1 MSLRSM
7 SQPFC
12 RDSLI
17 RLRTHARSRHL
28 WRRGAAIAVGYALDR
43 IFADPTNHHPV
54 ALYGQ
59 AVSKLERRIYADSK
73 ARGVAFTA
81 IAVATP
87 VALTAAVS
95 TVAPSLTLA
104 AATWA
109 SLGGTTLRRTGERMT
124 DRLTSGDIDAARE
137 LVPWLCSRDPEALD
151 ADGIARATVE
161 SLAENTSDAVTG
173 TLMWGA
179 IAGAPGVVAH
189 RAANTLDA
197 MVGYRNARYRQFGWA
212 SARLDDVAGFF
223 PARLTAV
230 ATVVAGP
237 DRRQALVAWRRD
249 AGNHPSPNA
258 GVVEAS
264 AAGALGLQLGG
275 ATVYPSGVEMRPVLG
290 SGRRPAVADVRR
302 AAGLSKRV
310 QNIVALSC
318 AGSAVI
324 AGCIRRVKAR
334 AES

>member
-1 MSLRSM
+1 MNLGIRKHRTPAATSLW
-7 SQPFC
+7 Q
-12 RDSLI
+12 
-17 RLRTHARSRHL
+17 
-28 WRRGAAIAVGYALDR
+28 RGAAIALGYAFDR
-43 IFADPTNHHPV
+43 IFADPTDHHPV
-54 ALYGQ
+54 AMYGQ
-59 AVSKLERRIYADSK
+59 AVSKLERRLYADSM
-73 ARGVAFTA
+73 ARGIAFTT

-87 VALTAAVS
+87 VALTAAIS
-95 TVAPSLTLA
+95 TIAPNLALTA
-104 AATWA
+104 TTWA
-109 SLGGTTLRRTGERMT
+109 SLGGTTLRRTGERMA

-173 TLMWGA
+173 TLLWGA

-197 MVGYRNARYRQFGWA
+197 MVGYRNDYYRKFGWA
-212 SARLDDVAGFF
+212 SARLDDVAGFL

-249 AGNHPSPNA
+249 ASNHPSPNA

-275 ATVYPSGVEMRPVLG
+275 KTVYPSGVEMRPVLG
-290 SGRRPAVADVRR
+290 SGRVPAVADVRR
-302 AAGLSKRV
+302 AAELSKRV

-318 AGSAVI
+318 VGAVVLAGGV
-324 AGCIRRVKAR
+324 RRVKER

>member
-1 MSLRSM
+1 MIKLR
-7 SQPFC
+7 
-12 RDSLI
+12 I
-17 RLRTHARSRHL
+17 KARSRRL
-28 WRRGAAIAVGYALDR
+28 WRRGVAIAAGYTLDR

-54 ALYGQ
+54 AIYGQ

-73 ARGVAFTA
+73 ARGVAFTT

-95 TVAPSLTLA
+95 IVAPTLA
-104 AATWA
+104 LTVTTWA
-109 SLGGTTLRRTGERMT
+109 SLGGTTLRRTGERMA
-124 DRLTSGDIDAARE
+124 DRLTAGDIDAARE

-179 IAGAPGVVAH
+179 IAGAPGVIAH
-189 RAANTLDA
+189 RAVNTLDA
-197 MVGYRNARYRQFGWA
+197 MVGYRNARYHQFGWG
-212 SARLDDVAGFF
+212 SARLDDVAGVL

-237 DRRQALVAWRRD
+237 NRRQALAAWRRD
-249 AGNHPSPNA
+249 ASNHPSPNA

-275 ATVYPSGVEMRPVLG
+275 KTVYPSGVEMRPVLG
-290 SGRRPAVADVRR
+290 SGRAPAVADVRR
-302 AAGLSKRV
+302 AAELSKRV
-310 QNIVALSC
+310 QDIVVLSC
-318 AGSAVI
+318 AGAVVV
-324 AGCIRRVKAR
+324 AGCVRHAKAR
-334 AES
+334 TAS

>member
-1 MSLRSM
+1 MR
-7 SQPFC
+7 
-12 RDSLI
+12 I
-17 RLRTHARSRHL
+17 KARSRRL
-28 WRRGAAIAVGYALDR
+28 WRRDAAIAAGYALDR

-54 ALYGQ
+54 AIYGQ

-73 ARGVAFTA
+73 ARGVAFTT
-81 IAVATP
+81 IAVAAP
-87 VALTAAVS
+87 VVLTAAVS
-95 TVAPSLTLA
+95 TVAPTLA
-104 AATWA
+104 LTATTWA
-109 SLGGTTLRRTGERMT
+109 SLGGTTLRRTGERMA
-124 DRLTSGDIDAARE
+124 DRLSAGDIDAARE

-189 RAANTLDA
+189 RAVNTLDA
-197 MVGYRNARYRQFGWA
+197 MVGYRNDRYRQFGWA
-212 SARLDDVAGFF
+212 SARLDDVAGFL

-237 DRRQALVAWRRD
+237 NRRQALAAWQRD
-249 AGNHPSPNA
+249 ASNHPSPNA

-275 ATVYPSGVEMRPVLG
+275 KTVYLSGVEMRPVLG
-290 SGRRPAVADVRR
+290 GGRAPAVADVRR
-302 AAGLSKRV
+302 AAELSKRV

-318 AGSAVI
+318 AGAVVV
-324 AGCIRRVKAR
+324 AGCVRHAKAR
-334 AES
+334 AAS

>member
-1 MSLRSM
+1 M
-7 SQPFC
+7 
-12 RDSLI
+12 
-17 RLRTHARSRHL
+17 
-28 WRRGAAIAVGYALDR
+28 AI
-43 IFADPTNHHPV
+43 
-54 ALYGQ
+54 YGQ

-73 ARGVAFTA
+73 ARGVAFTT
-81 IAVATP
+81 IAVAAP
-87 VALTAAVS
+87 VVLTAAVS
-95 TVAPSLTLA
+95 TVAPTLA
-104 AATWA
+104 LTATTWA
-109 SLGGTTLRRTGERMT
+109 SLSGTTLRRTGERMA
-124 DRLTSGDIDAARE
+124 DRLTSGDIDAARA

-189 RAANTLDA
+189 RAVNTLDA
-197 MVGYRNARYRQFGWA
+197 MVGYRNDRYRQFGWA
-212 SARLDDVAGFF
+212 SARLDDVAGFL

-237 DRRQALVAWRRD
+237 NRRQALAAWQRD
-249 AGNHPSPNA
+249 ASNHPSPNA

-275 ATVYPSGVEMRPVLG
+275 KTVYLSGVEMRPVLG
-290 SGRRPAVADVRR
+290 SGRAPAVADVRR
-302 AAGLSKRV
+302 AAELSKRV

-318 AGSAVI
+318 AGAAAI

>member
-1 MSLRSM
+1 MR
-7 SQPFC
+7 
-12 RDSLI
+12 I
-17 RLRTHARSRHL
+17 KARSRRL
-28 WRRGAAIAVGYALDR
+28 WRRAAAIAAGYALDR

-54 ALYGQ
+54 AIYGQ

-73 ARGVAFTA
+73 ARGVAFTT
-81 IAVATP
+81 IAVAAP
-87 VALTAAVS
+87 VVLTAAVS
-95 TVAPSLTLA
+95 TVAPTLA
-104 AATWA
+104 LTATTWA
-109 SLGGTTLRRTGERMT
+109 SLGGTTLRRTGERMA
-124 DRLTSGDIDAARE
+124 DRLTSGDIDAARA

-189 RAANTLDA
+189 RAVNTLDA
-197 MVGYRNARYRQFGWA
+197 MVGYRNDRYRQFGWA
-212 SARLDDVAGFF
+212 SARLDDVAGFL

-237 DRRQALVAWRRD
+237 NRRQALAAWQRD
-249 AGNHPSPNA
+249 ASNHPSPNA

-275 ATVYPSGVEMRPVLG
+275 KTVYLSGVEMRPVLG
-290 SGRRPAVADVRR
+290 SGRAPAVADVRR
-302 AAGLSKRV
+302 AAELSKRV

-318 AGSAVI
+318 AGAVVV
-324 AGCIRRVKAR
+324 AGCVRHAKAR
-334 AES
+334 AAS

>member
-1 MSLRSM
+1 M
-7 SQPFC
+7 
-12 RDSLI
+12 
-17 RLRTHARSRHL
+17 
-28 WRRGAAIAVGYALDR
+28 AI
-43 IFADPTNHHPV
+43 
-54 ALYGQ
+54 YGQ

-73 ARGVAFTA
+73 ARGVAFTT
-81 IAVATP
+81 IAVAAP
-87 VALTAAVS
+87 VVLTAAVS
-95 TVAPSLTLA
+95 TVAPTLA
-104 AATWA
+104 LTATTWA
-109 SLGGTTLRRTGERMT
+109 SLGGTTLRRTGERMA
-124 DRLTSGDIDAARE
+124 DRLSAGDIDAARE

-189 RAANTLDA
+189 RAVNTLDA
-197 MVGYRNARYRQFGWA
+197 MVGYRNDRYRQFGWA
-212 SARLDDVAGFF
+212 SARLDDVAGFL

-237 DRRQALVAWRRD
+237 NRRQALAAWQRD
-249 AGNHPSPNA
+249 ASNHPSPNA

-275 ATVYPSGVEMRPVLG
+275 KTVYLSGVEMRPVLG
-290 SGRRPAVADVRR
+290 SGRAPAVADVRR
-302 AAGLSKRV
+302 AAELSKRV

-318 AGSAVI
+318 AGAVVV
-324 AGCIRRVKAR
+324 AGCVRHAKAR
-334 AES
+334 AAS

>member
-1 MSLRSM
+1 M
-7 SQPFC
+7 
-12 RDSLI
+12 
-17 RLRTHARSRHL
+17 
-28 WRRGAAIAVGYALDR
+28 AI
-43 IFADPTNHHPV
+43 
-54 ALYGQ
+54 YGQ

-73 ARGVAFTA
+73 ERGVAFTT
-81 IAVATP
+81 IAVAAP
-87 VALTAAVS
+87 VVLTAAVS
-95 TVAPSLTLA
+95 TVAPTLA
-104 AATWA
+104 LTATTWA
-109 SLGGTTLRRTGERMT
+109 SLGGTTLRRTGERMA
-124 DRLTSGDIDAARE
+124 DRLSAGDIDAARE

-189 RAANTLDA
+189 RAVNTLDA
-197 MVGYRNARYRQFGWA
+197 MVGYRNDRYRQFGWA
-212 SARLDDVAGFF
+212 SARLDDVAGFL

-237 DRRQALVAWRRD
+237 NRRQALAAWQRD
-249 AGNHPSPNA
+249 ASNHPSPNA

-275 ATVYPSGVEMRPVLG
+275 KTVYLSGVEMRPVLG
-290 SGRRPAVADVRR
+290 SGRAPAVADVRR
-302 AAGLSKRV
+302 AAELSKRV

-318 AGSAVI
+318 AGAVVV
-324 AGCIRRVKAR
+324 AGCVRHAKAR
-334 AES
+334 AAS

>member
-1 MSLRSM
+1 M
-7 SQPFC
+7 
-12 RDSLI
+12 
-17 RLRTHARSRHL
+17 
-28 WRRGAAIAVGYALDR
+28 AI
-43 IFADPTNHHPV
+43 
-54 ALYGQ
+54 YGQ

-73 ARGVAFTA
+73 ARGVAFTT
-81 IAVATP
+81 IAVAAP
-87 VALTAAVS
+87 IVLTAAVS
-95 TVAPSLTLA
+95 TVAPTLA
-104 AATWA
+104 LTATTWA
-109 SLGGTTLRRTGERMT
+109 SLGGTTLRRTGERMA
-124 DRLTSGDIDAARE
+124 DRLSAGDIDAARE

-189 RAANTLDA
+189 RAVNTLDA
-197 MVGYRNARYRQFGWA
+197 MVGYRNDRYRQFGWA
-212 SARLDDVAGFF
+212 SARLDDVAGFL

-237 DRRQALVAWRRD
+237 NRRQALAAWQRD
-249 AGNHPSPNA
+249 ASNHPSPNA

-275 ATVYPSGVEMRPVLG
+275 KTVYLSGVEMRPVLG
-290 SGRRPAVADVRR
+290 GGRAPAVADVRR
-302 AAGLSKRV
+302 AAELSKRV

-318 AGSAVI
+318 AGAVVV
-324 AGCIRRVKAR
+324 AGCVRHAKAR
-334 AES
+334 AAS

>member
-1 MSLRSM
+1 M
-7 SQPFC
+7 
-12 RDSLI
+12 
-17 RLRTHARSRHL
+17 
-28 WRRGAAIAVGYALDR
+28 AI
-43 IFADPTNHHPV
+43 
-54 ALYGQ
+54 YGQ

-73 ARGVAFTA
+73 ARGVAFTT
-81 IAVATP
+81 IAVAAP
-87 VALTAAVS
+87 VVLTAAVS
-95 TVAPSLTLA
+95 TVAPTLA
-104 AATWA
+104 LTATTWA
-109 SLGGTTLRRTGERMT
+109 SLGGTTLRRTGERMA
-124 DRLTSGDIDAARE
+124 DRLSAGDIDAARE

-189 RAANTLDA
+189 RAVNTLDA
-197 MVGYRNARYRQFGWA
+197 MVGYRNDRYRQFGWA
-212 SARLDDVAGFF
+212 SARLDDVAGFL

-237 DRRQALVAWRRD
+237 NRRQALAAWQRD
-249 AGNHPSPNA
+249 ASNHPSPNA

-275 ATVYPSGVEMRPVLG
+275 KTVYLSGVEMRPVLG
-290 SGRRPAVADVRR
+290 GGRAPAVADVRR
-302 AAGLSKRV
+302 AAELSKRV

-318 AGSAVI
+318 AGAVVV
-324 AGCIRRVKAR
+324 AGCVRHAKAR
-334 AES
+334 AAS

>member
-1 MSLRSM
+1 
-7 SQPFC
+7 
-12 RDSLI
+12 
-17 RLRTHARSRHL
+17 
-28 WRRGAAIAVGYALDR
+28 VGYALDR

-59 AVSKLERRIYADSK
+59 AVSKLECRIYADSK

-87 VALTAAVS
+87 VALAAAAS

-212 SARLDDVAGFF
+212 SARLDDVVGFF

-237 DRRQALVAWRRD
+237 DRRSSIGSVATRRRQPPKSKRGRRGGKRCRRAGAAAGRRD
-249 AGNHPSPNA
+249 
-258 GVVEAS
+258 GVSQRSGDAPGAWQWSEACGGRC
-264 AAGALGLQLGG
+264 AAC
-275 ATVYPSGVEMRPVLG
+275 
-290 SGRRPAVADVRR
+290 RR
-302 AAGLSKRV
+302 AEQASTKHC
-310 QNIVALSC
+310 C
-318 AGSAVI
+318 AQLRRSSSNCRMYPTSESA
-324 AGCIRRVKAR
+324 
-334 AES
+334 S

>member
-1 MSLRSM
+1 MR
-7 SQPFC
+7 
-12 RDSLI
+12 I
-17 RLRTHARSRHL
+17 KARSRRL
-28 WRRGAAIAVGYALDR
+28 WRRGAAIAAGYALDR

-54 ALYGQ
+54 AIYGQ

-73 ARGVAFTA
+73 ARGVAFTT
-81 IAVATP
+81 IAVAAP
-87 VALTAAVS
+87 VVLTAAVS
-95 TVAPSLTLA
+95 TVAPTLA
-104 AATWA
+104 LTATTWA
-109 SLGGTTLRRTGERMT
+109 SLGGTTLRRTGERMA
-124 DRLTSGDIDAARE
+124 DRLSAGDIDAARE

-189 RAANTLDA
+189 RAVNTLDA
-197 MVGYRNARYRQFGWA
+197 MVGYRNDRYRQFGWA
-212 SARLDDVAGFF
+212 SARLDDVAGFL

-237 DRRQALVAWRRD
+237 NRRQALAAWQRD
-249 AGNHPSPNA
+249 ASNHPSPNA

-275 ATVYPSGVEMRPVLG
+275 KTVYLSGVEMRPVLG
-290 SGRRPAVADVRR
+290 GGRAPAVADVRR
-302 AAGLSKRV
+302 AAELSKRV

-318 AGSAVI
+318 AGAVVV
-324 AGCIRRVKAR
+324 AGCVRHAKAR
-334 AES
+334 AAS

>member
-1 MSLRSM
+1 MR
-7 SQPFC
+7 
-12 RDSLI
+12 I
-17 RLRTHARSRHL
+17 KARSRRL
-28 WRRGAAIAVGYALDR
+28 WRRGAAIAAGYALDR

-54 ALYGQ
+54 AIYGQ

-73 ARGVAFTA
+73 ARGVAFTT
-81 IAVATP
+81 IAVAAP
-87 VALTAAVS
+87 VVLTAAVS
-95 TVAPSLTLA
+95 TVAPTLA
-104 AATWA
+104 LTATTWA
-109 SLGGTTLRRTGERMT
+109 SLGGTTLRRTGERMA
-124 DRLTSGDIDAARE
+124 DRLSAGDIDAARE

-189 RAANTLDA
+189 RAVNTLDA
-197 MVGYRNARYRQFGWA
+197 MVGYRNDRYRQFGWA
-212 SARLDDVAGFF
+212 SARLDDVAGFL

-237 DRRQALVAWRRD
+237 NRRQALAAWQRD
-249 AGNHPSPNA
+249 ASNHPSPNA

-275 ATVYPSGVEMRPVLG
+275 KTVYLSGVEMRPVLG
-290 SGRRPAVADVRR
+290 SGRAPAVADVRR
-302 AAGLSKRV
+302 AAELSKRV

-318 AGSAVI
+318 AGAVVV
-324 AGCIRRVKAR
+324 AGCVRHAKAR
-334 AES
+334 AAS

>member
-1 MSLRSM
+1 M
-7 SQPFC
+7 
-12 RDSLI
+12 
-17 RLRTHARSRHL
+17 
-28 WRRGAAIAVGYALDR
+28 AAGYALDR

-54 ALYGQ
+54 AIYGQ

-73 ARGVAFTA
+73 ARGVAFTT
-81 IAVATP
+81 IAVAAP
-87 VALTAAVS
+87 VVLTAAVS
-95 TVAPSLTLA
+95 TVAPTLA
-104 AATWA
+104 LTATTWA
-109 SLGGTTLRRTGERMT
+109 SLGGTTLRRTGERMA
-124 DRLTSGDIDAARE
+124 DRLSAGDIDASRE

-189 RAANTLDA
+189 RAVNTLDA
-197 MVGYRNARYRQFGWA
+197 MVGYRNDRYRQFGWA
-212 SARLDDVAGFF
+212 SARLDDVAGFL

-237 DRRQALVAWRRD
+237 NRRQALAAWQRD
-249 AGNHPSPNA
+249 ASNHPSPNA

-275 ATVYPSGVEMRPVLG
+275 KTVYLSGVEMRPVLG
-290 SGRRPAVADVRR
+290 GGRAPAVADVRR
-302 AAGLSKRV
+302 AAELSKRV

-318 AGSAVI
+318 AGAVVV
-324 AGCIRRVKAR
+324 AGCVRHAKAR
-334 AES
+334 AAS

>member
-1 MSLRSM
+1 M
-7 SQPFC
+7 
-12 RDSLI
+12 
-17 RLRTHARSRHL
+17 
-28 WRRGAAIAVGYALDR
+28 AAGYALDR

-54 ALYGQ
+54 AIYGQ

-73 ARGVAFTA
+73 ARGVAFTT
-81 IAVATP
+81 IAVAAP
-87 VALTAAVS
+87 VVLTAAVS
-95 TVAPSLTLA
+95 TVAPTLA
-104 AATWA
+104 LTATTWA
-109 SLGGTTLRRTGERMT
+109 SLGGTTLRRTGERMA
-124 DRLTSGDIDAARE
+124 DRLSAGDIDAARE

-189 RAANTLDA
+189 RAVNTLDA
-197 MVGYRNARYRQFGWA
+197 MVGYRNDRYRQFGWA
-212 SARLDDVAGFF
+212 SARLDDVAGFL

-237 DRRQALVAWRRD
+237 NRRQALAAWQRD
-249 AGNHPSPNA
+249 ASNHPSPNA

-275 ATVYPSGVEMRPVLG
+275 KTVYLSGVEMRPVLG
-290 SGRRPAVADVRR
+290 GGRAPAVADVRR
-302 AAGLSKRV
+302 AAELSKRV

-318 AGSAVI
+318 AGAVVV
-324 AGCIRRVKAR
+324 AGCVRHAKAR
-334 AES
+334 AAS

>member
-1 MSLRSM
+1 M
-7 SQPFC
+7 
-12 RDSLI
+12 
-17 RLRTHARSRHL
+17 
-28 WRRGAAIAVGYALDR
+28 AI
-43 IFADPTNHHPV
+43 
-54 ALYGQ
+54 YGQ

-73 ARGVAFTA
+73 ARGVAFTT
-81 IAVATP
+81 IAVAAP
-87 VALTAAVS
+87 VVLTAAVS
-95 TVAPSLTLA
+95 TVAPTLA
-104 AATWA
+104 LTATTWA
-109 SLGGTTLRRTGERMT
+109 SLGGTTLRRTGERMA
-124 DRLTSGDIDAARE
+124 DRLSAGDIDAARE

-189 RAANTLDA
+189 RAGNTLDA
-197 MVGYRNARYRQFGWA
+197 MVGYRNDRYRQFGWA
-212 SARLDDVAGFF
+212 SARLDDVAGFL

-237 DRRQALVAWRRD
+237 NRRQALAAWQRD
-249 AGNHPSPNA
+249 ASNHPSPNA

-275 ATVYPSGVEMRPVLG
+275 KTVYLSGVEMRPVLG
-290 SGRRPAVADVRR
+290 GGRAPAVADVRR
-302 AAGLSKRV
+302 AAELSKRV

-318 AGSAVI
+318 AGAVVV
-324 AGCIRRVKAR
+324 AGCVRHAKAR
-334 AES
+334 AAS

>member
-1 MSLRSM
+1 MR
-7 SQPFC
+7 
-12 RDSLI
+12 I
-17 RLRTHARSRHL
+17 KARSRRL
-28 WRRGAAIAVGYALDR
+28 WRRGAAIAAGYALDR

-54 ALYGQ
+54 AIYGQ

-73 ARGVAFTA
+73 ARGVAFTT
-81 IAVATP
+81 IAVAAP
-87 VALTAAVS
+87 VVLTAAVS
-95 TVAPSLTLA
+95 TVAPTLA
-104 AATWA
+104 LTATTWA
-109 SLGGTTLRRTGERMT
+109 SLGGTTLRRTGERMA
-124 DRLTSGDIDAARE
+124 DRLSAGDIDASRE

-189 RAANTLDA
+189 RAVNTLDA
-197 MVGYRNARYRQFGWA
+197 MVGYRNDRYRQFGWA
-212 SARLDDVAGFF
+212 SARLDDVAGFL

-237 DRRQALVAWRRD
+237 NRRQALAAWQRD
-249 AGNHPSPNA
+249 ASNHPSPNA

-275 ATVYPSGVEMRPVLG
+275 KTVYLSGVEMRPVLG
-290 SGRRPAVADVRR
+290 GGRAPAVADVRR
-302 AAGLSKRV
+302 AAELSKRV

-318 AGSAVI
+318 AGAVVV
-324 AGCIRRVKAR
+324 AGCVRHAKAR
-334 AES
+334 AAS

>member
-1 MSLRSM
+1 MIKLR
-7 SQPFC
+7 
-12 RDSLI
+12 I
-17 RLRTHARSRHL
+17 KARSRRL
-28 WRRGAAIAVGYALDR
+28 WRRGVAIAAGYTLDR

-54 ALYGQ
+54 AIYGQ

-73 ARGVAFTA
+73 ARGVAFTT

-95 TVAPSLTLA
+95 TVAPTLA
-104 AATWA
+104 LTVTTWA
-109 SLGGTTLRRTGERMT
+109 SLGGTTLRRTGERMA
-124 DRLTSGDIDAARE
+124 DRLTAGDIDAARE

-179 IAGAPGVVAH
+179 IAGAPGVIAH
-189 RAANTLDA
+189 RAVNTLDA
-197 MVGYRNARYRQFGWA
+197 MVGYRNDRYHQFGWG
-212 SARLDDVAGFF
+212 SARLDDVAGFL

-237 DRRQALVAWRRD
+237 NRRQALAAWRRD
-249 AGNHPSPNA
+249 ASNHPSPNA

-275 ATVYPSGVEMRPVLG
+275 KTVYPSGIEMRPVLG
-290 SGRRPAVADVRR
+290 SGRAPAVADVRR
-302 AAGLSKRV
+302 AAELSKRV
-310 QNIVALSC
+310 QDIVVLSC
-318 AGSAVI
+318 AGAVVV
-324 AGCIRRVKAR
+324 AGCVRHAKAR
-334 AES
+334 TAS

>member
-1 MSLRSM
+1 V
-7 SQPFC
+7 
-12 RDSLI
+12 
-17 RLRTHARSRHL
+17 
-28 WRRGAAIAVGYALDR
+28 AI
-43 IFADPTNHHPV
+43 
-54 ALYGQ
+54 YGQ

-73 ARGVAFTA
+73 ARGVAFTT
-81 IAVATP
+81 IAVAAP
-87 VALTAAVS
+87 VVLTAAVS
-95 TVAPSLTLA
+95 TVAPTLA
-104 AATWA
+104 LTATTWA
-109 SLGGTTLRRTGERMT
+109 SLGGTTLRRTGERMA
-124 DRLTSGDIDAARE
+124 DRLSAGDIDAARE

-189 RAANTLDA
+189 RAVNTLDA
-197 MVGYRNARYRQFGWA
+197 MVGYRNDRYRQFGWA
-212 SARLDDVAGFF
+212 SARLDDVAGFL

-237 DRRQALVAWRRD
+237 NRRQALAAWQRD
-249 AGNHPSPNA
+249 ASNHPSPNA

-275 ATVYPSGVEMRPVLG
+275 KTVYLSGVEMRPVLG
-290 SGRRPAVADVRR
+290 GGRAPAVADVRR
-302 AAGLSKRV
+302 AAELSKRV

-318 AGSAVI
+318 AGAVVV
-324 AGCIRRVKAR
+324 AGCVRHAKAR
-334 AES
+334 AAS

>member
-1 MSLRSM
+1 M
-7 SQPFC
+7 
-12 RDSLI
+12 
-17 RLRTHARSRHL
+17 
-28 WRRGAAIAVGYALDR
+28 AI
-43 IFADPTNHHPV
+43 
-54 ALYGQ
+54 YGQ

-73 ARGVAFTA
+73 ARGVAFTT
-81 IAVATP
+81 IAVAAP
-87 VALTAAVS
+87 VVLTAAVS
-95 TVAPSLTLA
+95 TVAPTLA
-104 AATWA
+104 LTATTWA
-109 SLGGTTLRRTGERMT
+109 SLGGTTLRRTGERMA
-124 DRLTSGDIDAARE
+124 DRLSAGDIDAARE

-189 RAANTLDA
+189 RAVNTLDA
-197 MVGYRNARYRQFGWA
+197 MVGYRNDRYRQFGWA
-212 SARLDDVAGFF
+212 SARLDDVAGFL

-237 DRRQALVAWRRD
+237 NRRQALAAWQRD
-249 AGNHPSPNA
+249 ASNHPSPNA

-275 ATVYPSGVEMRPVLG
+275 KTVYLSGVEMRPVLG
-290 SGRRPAVADVRR
+290 SGRAPAVADVRR
-302 AAGLSKRV
+302 AAELSKRV

-318 AGSAVI
+318 AGAVVV
-324 AGCIRRVKAR
+324 AGCVRHAKAR
-334 AES
+334 SAS

>member
-1 MSLRSM
+1 MR
-7 SQPFC
+7 
-12 RDSLI
+12 I
-17 RLRTHARSRHL
+17 KARSRRL
-28 WRRGAAIAVGYALDR
+28 WRRGAVIAAGYALDR

-73 ARGVAFTA
+73 GCGVAFTT

-87 VALTAAVS
+87 VALTAAAS

-104 AATWA
+104 AVTWA
-109 SLGGTTLRRTGERMT
+109 SLGGTTLRRTGERMA
-124 DRLTSGDIDAARE
+124 DRLTSGDINAARA
-137 LVPWLCSRDPEALD
+137 LVPWLCSRDPESLD

-189 RAANTLDA
+189 RAVNTLDA
-197 MVGYRNARYRQFGWA
+197 MVGYRNDRYRQFGWA
-212 SARLDDVAGFF
+212 SARLDDVAGFL

-237 DRRQALVAWRRD
+237 NRRQALAAWQRD
-249 AGNHPSPNA
+249 ASNHPSPNA

-275 ATVYPSGVEMRPVLG
+275 KTVYLSGVEMRPVLG
-290 SGRRPAVADVRR
+290 GGRAPAVADVRR
-302 AAGLSKRV
+302 AAELSKRV

-318 AGSAVI
+318 AGAVVV
-324 AGCIRRVKAR
+324 AGCVRHAKAR
-334 AES
+334 AAS

>member
-1 MSLRSM
+1 M
-7 SQPFC
+7 
-12 RDSLI
+12 
-17 RLRTHARSRHL
+17 
-28 WRRGAAIAVGYALDR
+28 AI
-43 IFADPTNHHPV
+43 
-54 ALYGQ
+54 YGQ

-73 ARGVAFTA
+73 ARGVAFTT
-81 IAVATP
+81 IAVAAP
-87 VALTAAVS
+87 VVLTAAVS
-95 TVAPSLTLA
+95 TVAPTLA
-104 AATWA
+104 LTATTWA
-109 SLGGTTLRRTGERMT
+109 SLGGTTLRRTGERMA
-124 DRLTSGDIDAARE
+124 DRLSAGDIDAARE

-189 RAANTLDA
+189 RAVNTLDA
-197 MVGYRNARYRQFGWA
+197 MVGYRNDRYRQFGWA
-212 SARLDDVAGFF
+212 SARLDDVAGFL

-237 DRRQALVAWRRD
+237 NRRQALAAWQRD
-249 AGNHPSPNA
+249 ASNQPSPNA

-275 ATVYPSGVEMRPVLG
+275 KTVYLSGVEMRPVLG
-290 SGRRPAVADVRR
+290 GGRAPAVADVRR
-302 AAGLSKRV
+302 AAELSKRV

-318 AGSAVI
+318 AGAVVV
-324 AGCIRRVKAR
+324 AGCVRHAKAR
-334 AES
+334 AAS

>member
-1 MSLRSM
+1 M
-7 SQPFC
+7 
-12 RDSLI
+12 
-17 RLRTHARSRHL
+17 
-28 WRRGAAIAVGYALDR
+28 AI
-43 IFADPTNHHPV
+43 
-54 ALYGQ
+54 YGQ

-73 ARGVAFTA
+73 ARGVAFTT
-81 IAVATP
+81 IAVAAP
-87 VALTAAVS
+87 VVLTAAVS
-95 TVAPSLTLA
+95 TVAPTLA
-104 AATWA
+104 LTATTWA
-109 SLGGTTLRRTGERMT
+109 SLGGTTLRRTGERMD
-124 DRLTSGDIDAARE
+124 DRLSAGDIDAARE

-189 RAANTLDA
+189 RAVNTLDA
-197 MVGYRNARYRQFGWA
+197 MVGYRNDRYRQFGWA
-212 SARLDDVAGFF
+212 SARLDDVAGFL

-237 DRRQALVAWRRD
+237 NRRQALAAWQRD
-249 AGNHPSPNA
+249 ASNHPSPNA

-275 ATVYPSGVEMRPVLG
+275 KTVYLSGVEMRPVLG
-290 SGRRPAVADVRR
+290 GGRAPAVADVRR
-302 AAGLSKRV
+302 AAELSKRV

-318 AGSAVI
+318 AGAVVV
-324 AGCIRRVKAR
+324 AGCVRHAKAR
-334 AES
+334 AAS